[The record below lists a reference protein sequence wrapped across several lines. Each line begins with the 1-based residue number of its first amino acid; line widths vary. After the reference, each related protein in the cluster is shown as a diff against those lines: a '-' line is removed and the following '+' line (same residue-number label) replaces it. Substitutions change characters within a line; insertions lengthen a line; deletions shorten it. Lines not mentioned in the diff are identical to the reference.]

1 MARRRYDDYD
11 DFYYFKPTKPIVVE
25 GGVKARSQR
34 GAFTKNWWATRW
46 IEAMERLMDSGRLAR
61 GRSYARKGQVLSIEE
76 TKGGVAA
83 RVQGSRR
90 TPYKITIRVKPLSD
104 AQWEKVIDALAG
116 QAMFAAQLLAGE
128 MPPDIEQAFAAA
140 GVSLFP
146 DKTGDLS
153 TDCSCPDYANP
164 CKHVA
169 ATHFILGERFDEDPF
184 LLFRLRGRSQ
194 EQILQAMRQRR
205 AGQEAVEEEAE
216 AEPEKA
222 VPLEE
227 MLPTFWQMPAPLEPF
242 PLSIKPPAVALPILK
257 RLGEP
262 TFLVDDSLQS
272 LLAPAY
278 QAITQAALAAAF
290 GDGEEQREETAAGA
304 AEE

>member
-11 DFYYFKPTKPIVVE
+11 DFYYYKPTRPIEVE

-34 GAFTKNWWATRW
+34 GAFAKNWWATRW
-46 IEAMERLMDSGRLAR
+46 IEAMERLMDSGRLGR

-90 TPYKITIRVKPLSD
+90 TPYKITLRVKPLSD
-104 AQWEKVIDALAG
+104 AQWDKVLDALAG
-116 QAMFAAQLLAGE
+116 QALFAAQLLAGE
-128 MPPDIEQAFAAA
+128 MPQDIEQAFAAA
-140 GVSLFP
+140 SVSLFP
-146 DKTGDLS
+146 DKPGDLV
-153 TDCSCPDYANP
+153 TDCSCPDWANP

-194 EQILQAMRQRR
+194 EQILQGLRQRR
-205 AGQEAVEEEAE
+205 AGADVAEDEAGEEREE
-216 AEPEKA
+216 IT
-222 VPLEE
+222 PLEE
-227 MLPTFWQMPAPLEPF
+227 TLPAFWQAGEALASF
-242 PLSIKPPAVALPILK
+242 PLHIKPPVVALPVLK

-262 TFLVDDSLQS
+262 AFVSGDTLQS
-272 LLAPAY
+272 LLGPAY
-278 QAITQAALAAAF
+278 QAITLAALAAAF
-290 GDGEEQREETAAGA
+290 AGGEEQEA
-304 AEE
+304 AEPDEGA